1 MTRNV
6 QILDLG
12 LGNVLS
18 VANMFDYID
27 VEATLVSATGELQ
40 ADSLLVLPGVGAFDS
55 GVKAIERG
63 GWREVLEQ
71 RHEAGQP
78 ILGICLGMQLLCSH
92 SQEGELPGLG
102 LIPGHFEHLG
112 CRSSERPVKVP
123 HMGWN
128 RMEFDT
134 ALCPWATDPE
144 RPARFYFVHS
154 YHYVHDTDEHVAGW
168 SQHGG
173 RVVGMI
179 SSGRTVGMQFHPE
192 KSHHYGAGI
201 LRRLMESLRA

>member
-1 MTRNV
+1 VTRNI

-18 VANMFDYID
+18 VANMFEYID
-27 VEATLVSATGELQ
+27 AEATLISTTAELA
-40 ADSLLVLPGVGAFDS
+40 ADSLLVLPGVGAFDT

-63 GWREVLEQ
+63 GWREALEH
-71 RHEAGQP
+71 RHKAGQL
-78 ILGICLGMQLLCSH
+78 ILGICLGMQLLCSS
-92 SQEGELPGLG
+92 SQEGDLKGLG
-102 LIPGHFEHLG
+102 LIPGHFEHLAD
-112 CRSSERPVKVP
+112 RVSQTLVKVP

-128 RMEFDT
+128 RMEFNTDL
-134 ALCPWATDPE
+134 APWAPDPE
-144 RPARFYFVHS
+144 RPSRFYFVHS

-168 SQHGG
+168 AQHGA

-192 KSHHYGAGI
+192 KSHHFGAGI
-201 LRRLMESLRA
+201 LRRLMEHLDA

>member
-1 MTRNV
+1 MPRKV

-18 VANMFDYID
+18 VANMFEYID

-63 GWREVLEQ
+63 GWREALKQ
-71 RHEAGQP
+71 RNEAGQP
-78 ILGICLGMQLLCSH
+78 ILGVCLGMQLLCSQ
-92 SQEGELPGLG
+92 SSEGELPGLG
-102 LIPGHFEHLG
+102 LIPGHFEHLAE
-112 CRSSERPVKVP
+112 RSRATPVKIP

-128 RMEFDT
+128 KMEFNTDLAAWAPDT
-134 ALCPWATDPE
+134 E
-144 RPARFYFVHS
+144 RPSRFYFVHS
-154 YHYVHDTDEHVAGW
+154 YHYMHDTDEHVAGW
-168 SQHGG
+168 TQHGG

-179 SSGRTVGMQFHPE
+179 CSGRTVGMQFHPE

-201 LRRLMESLRA
+201 LRRLMEHLDA